1 MAAVPVDIIAGS
13 IITPGFVEPAAALID
28 NTVDGTN
35 WIHAAFNTKNNA
47 ISLLALPFSLFN
59 LSISS
64 IAFGVE

>member
-35 WIHAAFNTKNNA
+35 
-47 ISLLALPFSLFN
+47 
-59 LSISS
+59 
-64 IAFGVE
+64 